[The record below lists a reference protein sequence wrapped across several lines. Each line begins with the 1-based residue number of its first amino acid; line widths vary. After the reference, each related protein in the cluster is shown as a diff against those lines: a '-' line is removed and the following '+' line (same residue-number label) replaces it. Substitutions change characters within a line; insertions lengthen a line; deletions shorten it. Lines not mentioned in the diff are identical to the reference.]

1 MSGPTVH
8 HHGASRWEPD
18 LSALLLRLAK
28 RLEDD
33 GVEHPVEAAV
43 ALTVR
48 GRRGVTRAQLAD
60 ELDIDEAELARA
72 ESGASRVWDWP
83 RSLWRLIEEDVP
95 DFATLLHPA
104 RSHPASTA
112 SRHWGSLA

>member
-1 MSGPTVH
+1 MNEVISMNG
-8 HHGASRWEPD
+8 SRRWEPD

-28 RLEDD
+28 RLEED

-48 GRRGVTRAQLAD
+48 GRRGATREQLAD
-60 ELDIDEAELARA
+60 ELGIEASSIARA
-72 ESGASRVWDWP
+72 ESGESRVWDWP
-83 RSLWRLIEEDVP
+83 RSLWRLVEDDVP

-112 SRHWGSLA
+112 NRHWGSLA